1 MAGTP
6 QVFPLLWGNNQG
18 QTASKT
24 NTAPVWNPN
33 APAPQPLVSQKE
45 QSEIA
50 VETAQANP
58 GKTPLEVEAAAIKQ
72 HNDVAVNALAQKNRK
87 RKQSSIEL
95 PFDPTI
101 EEGTTYMLQGFAQN
115 FDGKWLVTQV
125 DYTFTAKGGSRMLLE
140 LQQCLDPPNKTP
152 GGASS
157 SAGGASKAIT
167 VPHQPGAKSELLH
180 DGGINSISPQPKNAT
195 GLTTDPN
202 ELAPTWLNANGALN
216 AEQQDLNADNAGP
229 QG

>member
-1 MAGTP
+1 MGTTP
-6 QVFPLLWGNNQG
+6 QVFPLLWGNGQG
-18 QTASKT
+18 QNAGGG
-24 NTAPVWNPN
+24 N
-33 APAPQPLVSQKE
+33 APPPWDPKSSAPKPREYKDYQ
-45 QSEIA
+45 I
-50 VETAQANP
+50 VEDQANP
-58 GKTPLEVEAAAIKQ
+58 GKTPLEVEAAAIQQ

-125 DYTFTAKGGSRMLLE
+125 DYAFTAKGGSRMQIE
-140 LQQCLDPPNKTP
+140 LQQCLNPPNKTP

-167 VPHQPGAKSELLH
+167 VPQQPSGKTDLLH
-180 DGGINSISPQPKNAT
+180 DAGINSITPQPANVAN
-195 GLTTDPN
+195 LTLSGN
-202 ELAPTWLNANGALN
+202 ETAPTWLNAGGSLN
-216 AEQQDLNADNAGP
+216 DQQQDLNADNAGP
-229 QG
+229 TG